1 MQSPWQ
7 SQWYACAIAHV
18 KPKIN
23 VELAS
28 SYGSVEIAEESLSL
42 ADVADAQKVCELV
55 KRKRIEAGIKV
66 PWEGVYPK
74 LFLESHKRMLEVK
87 LIDIADLTKL
97 LCRLVALITQLVG
110 CDFDPDTLIRT
121 FATLKRP
128 IEVMLGKDG
137 LPQYAFAGQFDE
149 VNRQVFEL
157 NVIEQLQLASYIRQL
172 RQCLMN
178 GARQGS
184 VGIAPPRGL
193 DGENMDQVV
202 ALLAGDHKEA
212 AFKFALERAP
222 LYI

>member
-1 MQSPWQ
+1 M
-7 SQWYACAIAHV
+7 
-18 KPKIN
+18 
-23 VELAS
+23 EFAS
-28 SYGSVEIAEESLSL
+28 SYGSVEIAEESLFL

-55 KRKRIEAGIKV
+55 ERKRIEAGIKV

-74 LFLESHKRMLEVK
+74 RFLESHKRMLEVK
-87 LIDIADLTKL
+87 LIDIAEPSPKL

-110 CDFDPDTLIRT
+110 CDFDADTLIRT
-121 FATLKRP
+121 LATLKRP

-149 VNRQVFEL
+149 VNRQVFEFKF
-157 NVIEQLQLASYIRQL
+157 IEQLQLASYNRQL
-172 RQCLMN
+172 RQCLLN
-178 GARQGS
+178 GVRQGS
-184 VGIAPPRGL
+184 VGLAPARGL
-193 DGENMDQVV
+193 DGENMYQVV